1 MLSFYTLC
9 MMVKF
14 IFLFK
19 HYMRKHM
26 PIVKLQSEP
35 LESLISPTGT
45 TIVDFYADWCGPCKM
60 IAKSLHE
67 ISEEMQ
73 ITVVKVNTDDFPEL
87 TERSLVTSLPTLF
100 IYKDG
105 VMVEKFAGAIP
116 KAALLKKI

>member
-1 MLSFYTLC
+1 
-9 MMVKF
+9 
-14 IFLFK
+14 
-19 HYMRKHM
+19 M

-73 ITVVKVNTDDFPEL
+73 VTVVKVNTDDFPEL
-87 TERSLVTSLPTLF
+87 TERSSVTSLPTLF